1 MKWRIREMERMKPSK
16 IFQGQKYF
24 IVEDLAKI
32 LDITPLTVR
41 EYLKKGKIK
50 AVKVGMRWY
59 IAEKN
64 LIAFL
69 GGGRFFDQPDNK
81 IMDDINQAIKLT
93 FESNVEW
100 LAYRVKEIIV
110 KDLTE
115 VVTKNI
121 KKIEQDN
128 VKLTEFHDR
137 DSEVMKERLQ
147 KTEKVKK
154 DFEGAKKL

>member
-1 MKWRIREMERMKPSK
+1 MKGRIREMERMKPSK

-32 LDITPLTVR
+32 LDLTPLTVR

-69 GGGRFFDQPDNK
+69 GGGRFFDQPDDK
-81 IMDDINQAIKLT
+81 IMNDINQAIKLT
-93 FESNVEW
+93 FENNVEW
-100 LAYRVKEIIV
+100 LAYRVKEIIT

-115 VVTKNI
+115 VIQSNL
-121 KKIEQDN
+121 KKIDQDN
-128 VKLTEFHDR
+128 VRSTEF
-137 DSEVMKERLQ
+137 ETEEKTAERIR

-154 DFEGAKKL
+154 DFEVAKQM